1 MNASTRSAVDQT
13 LIAAKAAKPDK
24 LALVTDPGGRDGALT
39 WAQLD
44 HRTGVLAAALTEAV
58 PAGGGGSWAVEV
70 DNDNVASSVLLLIAA
85 LRTDIPIVVMD
96 RLGSD
101 DEQQATADELR
112 RAGVSTVG
120 LARDDS
126 SGVTV
131 QPRCRPQRDPAG
143 RWPNLAPHTL
153 ILASGGTSGSPKLV
167 ADASLRRTGPRHG
180 ALRVTR
186 RLNWS
191 ADQTQLVTG
200 RLHHSAPLTFFIYGL
215 IDANLL
221 VVPPRFAPSL
231 AVQLIGELRVNWL
244 EATPFQ
250 LERMGAWLQRHP
262 SETDSIRGLLHMSAP
277 CPPATKNFWIS
288 RLGPERIF
296 EIYGATEGIGL
307 TVASGAE
314 WLARPGTVGRGF
326 LTQIRVLDEKMTR
339 LRPGTDGLI
348 FLRSLGGP
356 RPVYLRG
363 SGLLLSPDGFSS
375 VGDRGQLDEDGY
387 LYLEPRRIDLINV
400 GGENVYPAEVEQVL
414 VRCPGIAGA
423 AVTGMADER
432 LGARPVAFVTCW
444 PGAAVTERAAIAF
457 CHQHLARFKL
467 PKRIIQVSE
476 IPHTPAGKI
485 DRKRLAGML
494 PPDPADQN

>member
-1 MNASTRSAVDQT
+1 MIATARSAVDQT
-13 LIAAKAAKPDK
+13 LIACSATKPDV
-24 LALVTDPGGRDGALT
+24 LALVTDPGRRDGALT
-39 WAQLD
+39 WAQLE
-44 HRTGVLAAALTEAV
+44 HRTGVLATALTAAV

-70 DNDNVASSVLLLIAA
+70 DNDNATSSLLLLIAA
-85 LRTDIPIVVMD
+85 LRTDIPIVVVD
-96 RLGSD
+96 RLGAD
-101 DEQQATADELR
+101 DEQQATADELG

-120 LARDDS
+120 LAPDGTGRIS
-126 SGVTV
+126 V
-131 QPRCRPQRDPAG
+131 QPGRRPQPGPAG
-143 RWPNLAPHTL
+143 RGPALAPHTL
-153 ILASGGTSGSPKLV
+153 ILASGGTSGTPKLI
-167 ADASLRRTGPRHG
+167 ADASLRQAGVRHR

-200 RLHHSAPLTFFIYGL
+200 RLHHAAPLTFFLYGL
-215 IDANLL
+215 IDGNRL
-221 VVPPRFAPSL
+221 VVPPRFVPSV
-231 AVQLIGELRVNWL
+231 AVRLIGQLRVNWL

-250 LERMGAWLQRHP
+250 LQRMAAWLQRHAA
-262 SETDSIRGLLHMSAP
+262 ETDSIRGLLHMSAP

-296 EIYGATEGIGL
+296 EIYGATEGIGM
-307 TVASGAE
+307 TVASGVE

-326 LTQIRVLDEKMTR
+326 LTQIRVLDERMTR

-356 RPVYLRG
+356 RPAYLRG
-363 SGLLLSPDGFSS
+363 SGLRLSPDGFSS
-375 VGDRGQLDEDGY
+375 VGDRGQLDEEGY

-414 VRCPGIAGA
+414 VRCPGIAAA

-444 PGAAVTERAAIAF
+444 PGADITERAALAF
-457 CHQHLARFKL
+457 CGEHLARFKL
-467 PKRIIQVSE
+467 PKRIIVVNE

-485 DRKRLAGML
+485 DRKRLAGLL
-494 PPDPADQN
+494 PPDPS